1 MKKFSNDASMSNCS
15 KWKEC
20 DKLENYLQYTPK
32 IQVFVRR
39 KSVLIG
45 HYRIAVDMKHE
56 NINFGYNKL
65 KSHILKWYY
74 LSMSSD
80 SGRAEMEGYGKLNSN
95 GTSLNSPHAGFL
107 PLHPESFNINY
118 SWGIKI
124 IFLIR
129 ELFVS
134 LIFNFGIKFSSEKPH
149 LFIETHFL
157 IAAIGPIHPV
167 HN

>member
-1 MKKFSNDASMSNCS
+1 MVIIFFLLLFIKARNYKNIHWSFFWQMKKFSNDASMSNCS

-20 DKLENYLQYTPK
+20 DKLEDYLQYTPK

-65 KSHILKWYY
+65 KSQILKWYY

-107 PLHPESFNINY
+107 PLHPARFTLNS
-118 SWGIKI
+118 SWGT
-124 IFLIR
+124 
-129 ELFVS
+129 
-134 LIFNFGIKFSSEKPH
+134 G
-149 LFIETHFL
+149 HFL
-157 IAAIGPIHPV
+157 W
-167 HN
+167 

>member
-1 MKKFSNDASMSNCS
+1 MQVRVTVVNEKNVTNWKLSCS
-15 KWKEC
+15 THQK
-20 DKLENYLQYTPK
+20 Y
-32 IQVFVRR
+32 VFVRR

-65 KSHILKWYY
+65 KSQILKWYY

-107 PLHPESFNINY
+107 PLHPARFTLNS
-118 SWGIKI
+118 SCGTGH
-124 IFLIR
+124 
-129 ELFVS
+129 S
-134 LIFNFGIKFSSEKPH
+134 LS
-149 LFIETHFL
+149 
-157 IAAIGPIHPV
+157 
-167 HN
+167 